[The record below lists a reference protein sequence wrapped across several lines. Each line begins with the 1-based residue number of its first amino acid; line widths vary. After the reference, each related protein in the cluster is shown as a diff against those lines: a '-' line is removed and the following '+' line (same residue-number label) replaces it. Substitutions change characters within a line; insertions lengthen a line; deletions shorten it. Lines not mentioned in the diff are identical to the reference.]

1 MLGVCLRSLLPELET
16 VLGMKSMG
24 LKLWDRVEGLGLEGA
39 MDAKLK
45 GPGSV
50 VGSARVNL
58 RGWNYGVQGLEN
70 GRPQGGSK
78 TDPTRYPMRWGS
90 RGQDLTSLTTE
101 GRGQGDQEHV
111 ARR

>member
-24 LKLWDRVEGLGLEGA
+24 LKLWGRVEGLGLEGA
-39 MDAKLK
+39 TDAKLK

-50 VGSARVNL
+50 VGSARVNSEDGTMGS
-58 RGWNYGVQGLEN
+58 RAWRMGVP
-70 GRPQGGSK
+70 RVGSK

-90 RGQDLTSLTTE
+90 RGQALKSLTIE
-101 GRGQGDQEHV
+101 GRGQGDQEHG
-111 ARR
+111 AGR

>member
-24 LKLWDRVEGLGLEGA
+24 LKLWDRVEGLGLEGT

-70 GRPQGGSK
+70 GRP
-78 TDPTRYPMRWGS
+78 
-90 RGQDLTSLTTE
+90 
-101 GRGQGDQEHV
+101 
-111 ARR
+111 